1 MPNKERK
8 NAFLRGLAFAALL
21 AFLIFSLKGAEYI
34 FLLLFSALIHELGHV
49 FIARVLRVPFV
60 RAGGGLFGIWMKY
73 DFSGKSYLSEIIVS
87 CAGAAFNVSAAVL
100 ALFLCRPPCLLSVF
114 FVFSNLSLAVFNLM
128 PVSGLDGIGILHCL
142 MLTLTGETAKADKAC
157 RAVSA
162 FFSGAFFLLTVY
174 IQMRIGAG
182 LSLTLLSVF
191 LLYNCFF
198 GKKSF

>member
-1 MPNKERK
+1 MPNKEQK
-8 NAFLRGLAFAALL
+8 NAVLRILL
-21 AFLIFSLKGAEYI
+21 LVLLFGFLIFFLNGAEYV
-34 FLLLFSALIHELGHV
+34 FLLLFAALIHECGH
-49 FIARVLRVPFV
+49 ILTAKILRVPFV
-60 RAGGGLFGIWMKY
+60 RIRGGIFGLWMKY
-73 DFSGKSYLSEIIVS
+73 DFSAKSYLSEMIVS
-87 CAGAAFNVSAAVL
+87 CGGAVFNVSAAAL
-100 ALFLCRPPCLLSVF
+100 TLFLCRPTGLLSVF

-128 PVSGLDGIGILHCL
+128 PVSGFDGIGILHCL
-142 MLTLTGETAKADKAC
+142 ILTLTGDVLKADKAC

-174 IQMRIGAG
+174 IQMRAGAG